1 MDSKKVPYLVTWV
14 IMNTKTISIQR
25 DILGGTPVFKNTR
38 VPVQTLIDYLRAG
51 DTIDAFLADF
61 PTVSREQ
68 VLEVLDAMRDQLL
81 SNVA

>member
-1 MDSKKVPYLVTWV
+1 
-14 IMNTKTISIQR
+14 MNTKTISIQP

>member
-1 MDSKKVPYLVTWV
+1 MGSKNDPNLVTWA
-14 IMNTKTISIQR
+14 IMNTKTISIQP